1 MDHYFTQCQNLLHP
15 NYWEALTDSFT
26 LENITK
32 VLYKWTCVTPKQPS
46 RGPKT
51 SLVTEM
57 MVVKYS
63 HWSLLFLRLGVTNAT
78 HFWHYRVWLA
88 GKWKEV
94 GVSKHILFLFWK
106 DGMVVFS
113 IRNGR
118 EKKTIDMSLTVT
130 ALLELTVKE
139 WRGDDLIVSLIES
152 PDVIESCV
160 TAVMT
165 ILSTSIQSCLIYRP
179 LLSVPHVKLWLWQS
193 GS

>member
-1 MDHYFTQCQNLLHP
+1 MLL
-15 NYWEALTDSFT
+15 DSCWYCDTGVGEWHSFHT
-26 LENITK
+26 NVTSSAICVIKYTSPMLLLYGSMLKLVTPQLLGSTHWHIYIGKITK
-32 VLYKWTCVTPKQPS
+32 VLYKITCVTPKQPS
-46 RGPKT
+46 RGLKT
-51 SLVTEM
+51 SLITEM

-118 EKKTIDMSLTVT
+118 EKKTIDMFLTVT
-130 ALLELTVKE
+130 ALLELIVKE
-139 WRGDDLIVSLIES
+139 WRGDDLI
-152 PDVIESCV
+152 
-160 TAVMT
+160 
-165 ILSTSIQSCLIYRP
+165 
-179 LLSVPHVKLWLWQS
+179 
-193 GS
+193 G